1 MPVVSVAGGALRRVL
16 ICAALIVGLVGMH
29 HLVVSACAAVAGD
42 HGHSSAVSAVGWES
56 VSSEHSVSLDV
67 IPLATSGPE
76 SHPAT
81 EVSGG
86 GATLRLAL
94 RLIILLLLLALR
106 RPATWVTSRI
116 REHYR
121 MPSRAMR
128 PRSLIEQP
136 PDRNLLSISRT

>member
-86 GATLRLAL
+86 GATSLCLAV
-94 RLIILLLLLALR
+94 LLLLLALR

-136 PDRNLLSISRT
+136 LDRNLLSISRT